1 MAPIRS
7 ITVTLTAFVGPPSSS
22 TESYCRRSNFNLQA
36 PVTRLYP
43 PCHYRAS
50 GQGRKAYSTRTT
62 RSQNL
67 KLNAVPPLASISIPK
82 TTPGLGLG
90 LGVEA
95 LTTMSLLA
103 LQFGLQPSLTRKF
116 TPKNINRSTVVFTQ
130 DVVKFFMAFAAINI
144 TKGWSQAIVGK
155 LNTIWETH

>member
-22 TESYCRRSNFNLQA
+22 IERSYCRRSNYNLQA
-36 PVTRLYP
+36 PVTHLSP
-43 PCHYRAS
+43 PCHYRAN
-50 GQGRKAYSTRTT
+50 GQVREHGHRRGYAT
-62 RSQNL
+62 Q
-67 KLNAVPPLASISIPK
+67 KLNAIPPLASIAIPSSA
-82 TTPGLGLG
+82 TTPGRGLG

-95 LTTMSLLA
+95 ITTMCLLA

-130 DVVKFFMAFAAINI
+130 DFVKFFMAFAAINI
-144 TKGWSQAIVGK
+144 TGGWNQAIVGK
-155 LNTIWETH
+155 